1 MNPAESS
8 TASVPATHR
17 EQVVAGIRDSFSA
30 GPGIF
35 PIGVALGLLVIQS
48 GLPWWYAP
56 ASSIAVFAGSSELV
70 LVGLVSAGQSLAL
83 IAATMLVINF
93 RHVFYAFS
101 FPVQIVRNRL
111 ARGYSVY
118 AMIDEAYAVQVG
130 LPDGKRSARRMIS
143 MQIASQSYW
152 VGGALIGVLIGSAL
166 PAPIKGLEFAL
177 VALFAVLTLDAVRG
191 RGTMPSLLL
200 AAGSV
205 AFSLIVAPQLAML
218 LSLVIF
224 VLLLTVRFRVVRY
237 AGRDRHA

>member
-1 MNPAESS
+1 MNSAEP
-8 TASVPATHR
+8 TAAVVPAGHR
-17 EQVVAGIRDSFSA
+17 AQVVAGIRDSFSA
-30 GPGIF
+30 GLGIF
-35 PIGVALGLLVIQS
+35 PIGIALGLLVIQS

-70 LVGLVSAGQSLAL
+70 LVGLVAARQSLAL

-101 FPVQIVRNRL
+101 FPLQLVRRRS
-111 ARGYSVY
+111 ARAYAVY

-130 LPDGKRSARRMIS
+130 MPEEQRSARRMIAL
-143 MQIASQSYW
+143 QIACQSYW
-152 VGGALIGVLIGSAL
+152 VGGALIGVLIGAAL

-200 AAGSV
+200 AAAAV

-224 VLLLTVRFRVVRY
+224 VLLLTIRFLVVRHS
-237 AGRDRHA
+237 GRNRDG

>member
-1 MNPAESS
+1 M
-8 TASVPATHR
+8 
-17 EQVVAGIRDSFSA
+17 VAGIRDSFSA
-30 GPGIF
+30 GLGIF
-35 PIGVALGLLVIQS
+35 PIGIALGLLVIQS

-70 LVGLVSAGQSLAL
+70 LVGLVAARQSLAL

-101 FPVQIVRNRL
+101 FPLQLVRRRS
-111 ARGYSVY
+111 ARAYAVY

-130 LPDGKRSARRMIS
+130 MPEEQRSARRMIAL
-143 MQIASQSYW
+143 QIACQSYW
-152 VGGALIGVLIGSAL
+152 VGGALIGVLIGAAL

-200 AAGSV
+200 AAAAV

-224 VLLLTVRFRVVRY
+224 VLLLTIRFLVVRHS
-237 AGRDRHA
+237 GRNRDG